1 MTFLKIESVSKTY
14 PNAKRSC
21 LEGLDLEVEEG
32 ETVVILG
39 HSGCGKTTL
48 LKIIAGLEDCDSG
61 TVSLNGDVINGIPPY
76 DRPISMVFQKPYLFK
91 NMTVFGNISFAPKIR
106 GMFGSKEEMVSETQ
120 RYIDLVKLTGLEER
134 ISTQL
139 SGGQEQRVS
148 LARALILKPKLL
160 LLDEPLS
167 ALDAGLRVEMRE
179 SIRSIC
185 KELGQTV
192 IFVTHDQEEAVA
204 LADRIALLADGKI
217 VQCARPSEFYN
228 HPATKGVARFFGWKN
243 VVPCIY
249 ESGIAKTDFG
259 EFATGCSGSND
270 SDKVMVIRPEAFV
283 KNKTGKIRC
292 EVVSTSF
299 MGSRVDYT
307 LSASGVT
314 LYASMPVKTIHN
326 PGDVFNADITEG
338 GYWVV
343 DNEPDP
349 EPEMVKEKKTLK
361 SLIKS
366 MFRK

>member
-1 MTFLKIESVSKTY
+1 MSFLEISNLSKTY
-14 PNAKRSC
+14 KGSEKACITDLN
-21 LEGLDLEVEEG
+21 LTLDKG
-32 ETVVILG
+32 EILVFLG
-39 HSGCGKTTL
+39 PSGCGKTTL
-48 LKIIAGLEDCDSG
+48 LKMIAGLETPDSG
-61 TVSLNGDVINGIPPY
+61 SIVIDGESMDNIATEK
-76 DRPISMVFQKPYLFK
+76 RPIAMVFQKPYLFK

-283 KNKTGKIRC
+283 KNETGKIRC
-292 EVVSTSF
+292 EVISTSF